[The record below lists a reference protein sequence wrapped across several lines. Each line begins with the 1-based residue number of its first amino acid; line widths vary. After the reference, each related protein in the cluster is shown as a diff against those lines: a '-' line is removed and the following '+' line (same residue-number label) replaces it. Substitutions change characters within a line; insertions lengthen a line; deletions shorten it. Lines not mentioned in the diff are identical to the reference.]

1 MGGLGPGAGD
11 ALGAALAAL
20 AQKERTVAEVAELLE
35 RRGFERADAET
46 ALDVLIGEGTLD
58 DERFARRYA
67 EDKRDLAGWG
77 NDRIRETLVRRG
89 VGGDVVDEALREPD
103 GEGELAR
110 ATALVEGRG
119 YDLAEERD
127 RGRAIGLLARRGF
140 DSDVAYEAVRAAER
154 GAAG

>member
-20 AQKERTVAEVAELLE
+20 AQKERTISEVAELLE
-35 RRGFERADAET
+35 RRGFDRADAEA
-46 ALDVLIGEGTLD
+46 ALDVLVGEGTLD

-89 VGGDVVDEALREPD
+89 IGGDVVDEALREPD